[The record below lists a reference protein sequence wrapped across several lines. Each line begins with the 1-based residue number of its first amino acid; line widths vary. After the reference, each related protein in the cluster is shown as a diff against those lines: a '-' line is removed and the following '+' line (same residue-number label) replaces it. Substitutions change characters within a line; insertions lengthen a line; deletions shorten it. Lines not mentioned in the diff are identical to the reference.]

1 MLSARRQTAT
11 MATRER
17 LRDVSTARAQQLR
30 ILAGN
35 EIRTARLNH
44 DLSQHSISAA
54 TGIRQAKVSLIER
67 GLAVTVRLG
76 DLVSLCAAVGLDLS
90 VRAFPAGLPIRDA
103 ARVALLGKLRA
114 ILPSHLSWRTEVPLP
129 LRGDWRAWDAIIAI
143 ACSRS
148 AWRPRRA
155 CGTCK
160 RSPGVSRSRS
170 GMPESTALCSSS
182 GPPVRTSLSFAPS
195 DPRSKRR
202 FPCPR
207 TLRSRPLQPAETQGA
222 TRSCCFDP
230 PSGSISS

>member
-1 MLSARRQTAT
+1 

-30 ILAGN
+30 ILAGS
-35 EIRTARLNH
+35 EIRTARLDH

-103 ARVALLGKLRA
+103 AHVALLGKLRA

-129 LRGDWRAWDAIIAI
+129 LRGDRRAWDALIAMARLTI
-143 ACSRS
+143 GVEAETRLRDVQALARRVALKKRDAGVDRVVLLIQASR
-148 AWRPRRA
+148 ANLALLRA
-155 CGTCK
+155 LG
-160 RSPGVSRSRS
+160 
-170 GMPESTALCSSS
+170 PEIQAAF
-182 GPPVRTSLSFAPS
+182 PVPS
-195 DPRSKRR
+195 DVALAALAAGR
-202 FPCPR
+202 
-207 TLRSRPLQPAETQGA
+207 
-222 TRSCCFDP
+222 DP
-230 PSGSISS
+230 DGDAIVLL